1 MIEKLITESVELT
14 FGNFCNEDLI
24 ARQWWQIE
32 ALISFSQFVS
42 LCNFLIWI
50 HLDLVFCQ
58 IQRKAT
64 I

>member
-14 FGNFCNEDLI
+14 LGNFCNEE
-24 ARQWWQIE
+24 WWQIE
-32 ALISFSQFVS
+32 AVISFSQFVS
-42 LCNFLIWI
+42 LYNFLIWI
-50 HLDLVFCQ
+50 HLDVIFCR